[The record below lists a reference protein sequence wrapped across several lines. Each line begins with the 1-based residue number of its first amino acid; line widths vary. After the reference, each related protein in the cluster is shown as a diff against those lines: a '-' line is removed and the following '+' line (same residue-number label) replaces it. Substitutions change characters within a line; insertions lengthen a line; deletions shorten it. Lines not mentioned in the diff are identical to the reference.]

1 MFDGD
6 LKEGEIQ
13 IGQVVGALKEIKP
26 AGDVVREIVAQYG
39 QAVKRLSEGICRQ
52 VPS

>member
-6 LKEGEIQ
+6 LNDGEIQ

-26 AGDVVREIVAQYG
+26 AGDIVREIAAQYK
-39 QAVKRLSEGICRQ
+39 QAVQRLRNL
-52 VPS
+52 